1 MSARDG
7 EAEMSERKDVIV
19 VGGGHNGL
27 VCGAYLARAGR
38 RVLVLEANAVIGG
51 GAVNKEI
58 APGFTLPAC
67 AHILHHLHPRVIS
80 ELNLAGHGLSLAATD
95 LATIALGRDGRHLVL
110 HGGEVTPSLKQ
121 LSAADAAALPGF
133 HARMS
138 RFAEALRPLLTEAP
152 PRLHGMNRGDRWTLA
167 KLAWRLRRLGRVE
180 FREFLR
186 VAAMNAADILEE
198 SFESDLL
205 KGALA
210 FDAVLGTSFGPRS
223 PGSVFTLLYRLA
235 GQVEG
240 RSGALALPRGGMGA
254 AVEAIAAAARAQG
267 AEIRTE
273 ARVARILVEDDR
285 AAGVELQ
292 SGERIAAGT
301 VVSNAD
307 PKATFLSLLGA
318 EHLDT
323 GFVRRISNLRMNG
336 MAAKLHLVLDGL
348 PNVPGLSAAEL
359 GERLVI
365 APGIDALERAFNH
378 TKYGAYSES
387 PAMEVTIPSVADP
400 SLAPEGRHV
409 LSAVVLYAPYHL
421 KQGWEA
427 ARDTFAELAIETL
440 AAYAPDLPERIVA
453 RELVTPVDLERD
465 FGMTGGHWHHGDLA
479 LDQMLMLRPVPGASR
494 YAAPLPGLYLC
505 GAGSHPGGGVMGAAG
520 FNAAQRILGD
530 GGAA

>member
-1 MSARDG
+1 MNARL
-7 EAEMSERKDVIV
+7 DVIV

-27 VCGAYLARAGR
+27 VCAAYLARAGR
-38 RVLVLEANAVIGG
+38 RVLVLEANPVVCGA
-51 GAVNKEI
+51 AVNKEI

-80 ELNLAGHGLSLAATD
+80 ELNLAGHGLAFAAKD

-110 HGGEVTPSLKQ
+110 RGGEVTPSLKES
-121 LSAADAAALPGF
+121 SAADAAALPGF
-133 HARMS
+133 HARMG

-152 PRLHGMNRGDRWTLA
+152 PRLHGMNRGDQWNLA
-167 KLAWRLRRLGRVE
+167 KLVWRLRRLGRVE

-186 VAAMNAADILEE
+186 VASMNAADVLEE

-210 FDAVLGTSFGPRS
+210 FDAVLGTGFGPRS

-240 RSGALALPRGGMGA
+240 RTAALALPRGGMGA
-254 AVEAIAAAARAQG
+254 TVEAIAAAARAQG

-285 AAGVELQ
+285 AAGVELE
-292 SGERIAAGT
+292 SGERIAAGA

-307 PKATFLSLLGA
+307 PKVTFLSLLGA
-318 EHLDT
+318 EQLDT

-336 MAAKLHLVLDGL
+336 LAAKLHLVLDDL
-348 PNVPGLSAAEL
+348 PSVPGLSAAEL

-365 APGIDALERAFNH
+365 APGIDDLERAFNH
-378 TKYGAYSES
+378 TKYGEYSES

-409 LSAVVLYAPYHL
+409 LSAVVLYAAYHL
-421 KQGWEA
+421 KQGWES
-427 ARDTFAELAIETL
+427 ARDTFMELAIDTL

-453 RELVTPVDLERD
+453 RELVTPADLERD
-465 FGMTGGHWHHGDLA
+465 YGMTGGH
-479 LDQMLMLRPVPGASR
+479 
-494 YAAPLPGLYLC
+494 
-505 GAGSHPGGGVMGAAG
+505 
-520 FNAAQRILGD
+520 
-530 GGAA
+530 

>member
-1 MSARDG
+1 MTG
-7 EAEMSERKDVIV
+7 KLDVIV

-27 VCGAYLARAGR
+27 VCAAYLARAGR
-38 RVLVLEANAVIGG
+38 RVLVLEANPVVGG
-51 GAVNKEI
+51 AAVNKEI

-67 AHILHHLHPRVIS
+67 AHILHHLHPQVIS
-80 ELNLAGHGLSLAATD
+80 DLDLTGHGLALAATD
-95 LATIALGRDGRHLVL
+95 LATIALGRDGQHLVL
-110 HGGEVTPSLKQ
+110 RGGAATPSLQ
-121 LSAADAAALPGF
+121 DLSTADAAALPAF
-133 HARMS
+133 HARLI
-138 RFAEALRPLLTEAP
+138 RFAEALRPLLMEAP
-152 PRLHGMNRGDRWTLA
+152 QRLHGMSRGEQWTLA

-180 FREFLR
+180 FREILR
-186 VAAMNAADILEE
+186 IASMPVADILEE

-210 FDAVLGTSFGPRS
+210 FDAVLGTNFGPRS
-223 PGSVFTLLYRLA
+223 PGSVMTLLYRLA

-240 RSGALALPRGGMGA
+240 RTGALAQPRGGMGA
-254 AVEAIAAAARAQG
+254 AVEAIASAARAKG

-273 ARVARILVEDDR
+273 ARVARILVEGDR
-285 AAGVELQ
+285 ATGVELE
-292 SGERIAAGT
+292 SGERIAART

-336 MAAKLHLVLDGL
+336 LAAKLHLVLDGL
-348 PNVPGLSAAEL
+348 PDVPGLSEAEL

-365 APGIDALERAFNH
+365 APGIDDLERAFNH
-378 TKYGAYSES
+378 TKYGEFSEN
-387 PAMEVTIPSVADP
+387 PAMEITIPTVADP

-409 LSAVVLYAPYHL
+409 LSAIVLYAPYHL
-421 KQGWEA
+421 KGGWDA
-427 ARDTFAELAIETL
+427 ARDDFAELAIDTL

-453 RELVTPVDLERD
+453 RELVTPADMERD

-479 LDQMLMLRPVPGASR
+479 LDQMLMLRPVPGANR

-505 GAGSHPGGGVMGAAG
+505 GAGSHPGGGIMGAAG
-520 FNAAQRILGD
+520 FNAARRILGD
-530 GGAA
+530 GDAA

>member
-1 MSARDG
+1 
-7 EAEMSERKDVIV
+7 
-19 VGGGHNGL
+19 VGG
-27 VCGAYLARAGR
+27 A
-38 RVLVLEANAVIGG
+38 
-51 GAVNKEI
+51 AVNKEI
-58 APGFTLPAC
+58 APGFTVPAC
-67 AHILHHLHPRVIS
+67 AHILHHLQPRVIS
-80 ELNLAGHGLSLAATD
+80 DLNLGGHGLSFAAKD
-95 LATIALGRDGRHLVL
+95 LATVALGRDGRHLVL
-110 HGGEVTPSLKQ
+110 RGGDATPSLNE

-133 HARMS
+133 HARLS
-138 RFAEALRPLLTEAP
+138 RFAGALRPLLSEAP
-152 PRLHGMNRGDRWTLA
+152 PGLHAMSRREQWNLA
-167 KLAWRLRRLGRVE
+167 TLAWRLRRLGRVE

-186 VAAMNAADILEE
+186 VAAMNAADIIEE

-235 GQVEG
+235 GQIEG
-240 RSGALALPRGGMGA
+240 RAGALALPRGGMGA

-273 ARVARILVEDDR
+273 ARVARILAEGDR
-285 AAGVELQ
+285 ATGVELE
-292 SGERIAAGT
+292 SGERIAAGV

-307 PKATFLSLLGA
+307 PQATFLSLLGP

-323 GFVRRISNLRMNG
+323 GFVRRVSNLRMNG
-336 MAAKLHLVLDGL
+336 LAAKLHLVLDGL
-348 PNVPGLSAAEL
+348 PSVPGLSEAEL

-365 APGIDALERAFNH
+365 APGIDELERAFNH
-378 TKYGAYSES
+378 TKYGEFSES
-387 PAMEVTIPSVADP
+387 PALEITIPTIADP

-409 LSAVVLYAPYHL
+409 LSAVVLYAPYRL
-421 KQGWEA
+421 KGGWEA
-427 ARDTFAELAIETL
+427 ARDAFAERVIDTL

-453 RELVTPVDLERD
+453 RELVTPADMERD
-465 FGMTGGHWHHGDLA
+465 YGMTGGHWHHGDLA

-530 GGAA
+530 GGAP